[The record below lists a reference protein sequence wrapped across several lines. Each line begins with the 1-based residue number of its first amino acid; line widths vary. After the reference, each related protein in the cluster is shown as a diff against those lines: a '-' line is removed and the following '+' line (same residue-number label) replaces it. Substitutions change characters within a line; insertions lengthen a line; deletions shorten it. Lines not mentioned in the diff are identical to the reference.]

1 MTSRKPWQYEV
12 TARFYDIDRA
22 GIVFFATLY
31 KYCHAT
37 FETLLQAMLGPDLE
51 QSFAA
56 GAWPMPL
63 VHSEADYAHPVRLG
77 DRIVVSLAVTRLGRT
92 SITFVYDLTGSDGVH
107 RAKITLVHAFVE
119 PGHFRSA
126 PVTPE
131 IQAGLRRLELID

>member
-1 MTSRKPWQYEV
+1 MTARKPWQHAV
-12 TARFYDIDRA
+12 TAHFYDIDRA

-37 FETLLQAMLGPDLE
+37 FETLLQEMLGPNLE

-77 DRIVVSLAVTRLGRT
+77 DRIVVSLEVAHLGRT
-92 SITFVYDLTGSDGVH
+92 SIAFAYDLTGSDGVH
-107 RAKITLVHAFVE
+107 RAKIKLVHAFVD
-119 PGHFRSA
+119 PVHFRSA

-131 IQAGLRRLELID
+131 IQAGLRRLRLID